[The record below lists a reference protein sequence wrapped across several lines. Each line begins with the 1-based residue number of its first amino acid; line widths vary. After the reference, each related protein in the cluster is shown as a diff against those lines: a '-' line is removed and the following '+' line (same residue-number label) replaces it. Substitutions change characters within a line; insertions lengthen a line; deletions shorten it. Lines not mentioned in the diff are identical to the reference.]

1 LFPPARTGRYRE
13 ETRALATFDH
23 PAANMRF
30 APWPVSVLINIFLAA
45 TAQVLNVVGNLI
57 DPLLVANTPQIDAVA
72 GQNCDAINPVL
83 KKQKMRRLKLQMQ
96 MTINGYVAGPNGEN
110 DWMTWNPDDE
120 FLAFLVSLIDSSDTL
135 VLGRK
140 TAEGI
145 IPFWEDMAKKNPVH
159 PFAKK
164 IVDIPKV
171 VFTKTLDKSTWNNTT
186 LAKEDIAEEIA
197 KLKKQ
202 NGKDILVFGGAGFVS
217 SLIKEK
223 LIDEYHLI
231 VNPTAIGN
239 GMTIFNSLD
248 EIQKFSPLQA
258 KLYPGG
264 KTVLSYKPKDD

>member
-1 LFPPARTGRYRE
+1 
-13 ETRALATFDH
+13 
-23 PAANMRF
+23 MR
-30 APWPVSVLINIFLAA
+30 
-45 TAQVLNVVGNLI
+45 
-57 DPLLVANTPQIDAVA
+57 
-72 GQNCDAINPVL
+72 
-83 KKQKMRRLKLQMQ
+83 KLKLQMQ
-96 MTINGYVAGPNGEN
+96 MTINGYVGGPKGEN

-135 VLGRK
+135 LLGRK

-145 IPFWEDMAKKNPVH
+145 IPFWENTAEKNPAH

-186 LAKEDIAEEIA
+186 LAKGNLAEEIA
-197 KLKKQ
+197 NLKKQ

-217 SLIKEK
+217 SLIKEG

-231 VNPTAIGN
+231 VNPTAMES
-239 GMTIFNSLD
+239 GMTIFNSLN
-248 EIQKFSPLQA
+248 EIQRFSPIQA

-264 KTVLSYKPKDD
+264 KTVLSYKANNE